1 MDAPSA
7 LDRLRDPVYTGANRC
22 WPCTVV
28 NLALVAVGA
37 VALSTLAP
45 VAGLGVA
52 AFGVL
57 TVWLR
62 GYVVPGTPTLTR
74 RYLPPWVLARFGKV
88 PGGASPPGG
97 DPTEQLTTLGVLDDE
112 EARLTPTFR
121 DRWTETAAALSGRG
135 KRLQRAA
142 GEALAVPP
150 ADVAVETND
159 RGVDLTVAG
168 DWVGQW
174 PSQTALLADLATEL
188 TLADTGWTGLDRP
201 ERADLAAR
209 IRGLAEQCP
218 VCETPTRVS
227 EDTVESCCGSADVV
241 AVTCPTCT
249 ARLAEFDPSPAAFAP
264 GQ

>member
-1 MDAPSA
+1 MSMPDAV
-7 LDRLRDPVYTGANRC
+7 DGLRDPVYTGANRC

-37 VALSTLAP
+37 VALSMLAP
-45 VAGLGVA
+45 VVGLGVA
-52 AFGVL
+52 ALGVV
-57 TVWLR
+57 TIWLR

-88 PGGASPPGG
+88 PGGTPPPGG
-97 DPTEQLTTLGVLDDE
+97 DPTEQLSTLGVLDGED
-112 EARLTPTFR
+112 AQLTPTFR
-121 DRWTETAAALSGRG
+121 ERWAETAAALSGRE
-135 KRLQRAA
+135 KTLRRAA

-150 ADVAVETND
+150 ADVRVETGE
-159 RGVDLTVAG
+159 RGVDLTVTG

-209 IRGLAEQCP
+209 IRGLAERCP
-218 VCETPTRVS
+218 VCETPTQVS
-227 EDTVESCCGSADVV
+227 EDTVESCCGSAAVV
-241 AVTCPTCT
+241 AVTCPTCS
-249 ARLAEFDPSPAAFAP
+249 ARLVEFDPSPAAFAP